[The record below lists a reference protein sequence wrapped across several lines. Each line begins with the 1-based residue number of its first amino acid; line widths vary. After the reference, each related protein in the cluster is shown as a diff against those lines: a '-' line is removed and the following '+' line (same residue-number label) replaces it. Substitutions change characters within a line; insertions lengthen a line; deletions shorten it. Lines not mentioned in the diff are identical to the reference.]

1 LCAANARVC
10 VYSVYTVGIEH
21 ECEDVMNRTQW
32 LEDFQKN
39 LSDLIAR
46 SPAADLERNVKAMMG
61 QAFTKMDLITREEF
75 DVQAD
80 LLARARE
87 RVEQLDAQVRQLEA
101 RVAALE
107 TRQ

>member
-1 LCAANARVC
+1 
-10 VYSVYTVGIEH
+10 
-21 ECEDVMNRTQW
+21 MNRTQW
-32 LEDFQKN
+32 IEDFQKN

-87 RVEQLDAQVRQLEA
+87 RVDQLDAQVRELEA

-107 TRQ
+107 TRP